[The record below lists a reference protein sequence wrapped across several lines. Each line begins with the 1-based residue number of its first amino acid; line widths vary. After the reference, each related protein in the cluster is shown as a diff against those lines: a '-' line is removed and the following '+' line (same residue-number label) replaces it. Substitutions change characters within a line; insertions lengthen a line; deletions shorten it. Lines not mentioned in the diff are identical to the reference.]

1 MRPSCP
7 WQEPLFYPDLPHI
20 RMETESLNIALKSG
34 ISSTLS
40 KLCNFQKEL
49 APDGGE
55 QARVFGKARDQVS
68 GWPGGLIVGLCLT

>member
-55 QARVFGKARDQVS
+55 QARVFGKAQDQAS
-68 GWPGGLIVGLCLT
+68 GWPGGLIVGLCPT